1 MTKKSKITAY
11 FKFPEMRIFW
21 IILIPLLA
29 LTIINFYF
37 VYYAWGLI
45 TLAISIGV
53 SITVFFV
60 SLKSARARFNLIN
73 ERNQIQLI
81 IANFTDAIVAYDD
94 DFKITAFNKMAEEL
108 FRLKQGE
115 VLGKIVS
122 PEWAKNSSTAILTR
136 VLFPSLAPSMTWRS
150 ELNVYPQV
158 VDITFVEPH
167 LELTVTT
174 VRIVNQ
180 AGDILGFFK
189 IIKDKTREQELI
201 MAKSEFLTVAAHQLR
216 TPLSGIK
223 WALESL
229 INGDFGPA
237 SEQQKEVLNNGL
249 VAAEKASKTANDLLD
264 TSNIESG
271 KFGYEFMEGDI
282 IDLINKMMDG
292 YAVLT
297 QKHNIKMYFEYPPDG
312 VPKFKFDPMRIRL
325 VFQNLIENAIR
336 YNVENG
342 EIVITLVKK
351 EPFLEVLIRDTGIGV
366 PKEELPKL
374 FSKFFRATNVLKYET
389 EGTGLGLYIVKNIV
403 EAHGGK
409 IWIESIENRGTT
421 FFFTLPMA
429 EGLIAKRKFA
439 SN

>member
-1 MTKKSKITAY
+1 MAKQSKIIAY
-11 FKFPEMRIFW
+11 LKFPEMRIFW
-21 IILIPLLA
+21 IIFVSLFLLSIA
-29 LTIINFYF
+29 SFYF
-37 VYYAWGLI
+37 VNAAWGVV
-45 TLAISIGV
+45 TLMAALVV
-53 SITVFFV
+53 SAASFFI

-81 IANFTDAIVAYDD
+81 IANFTDAIVAYDES
-94 DFKITAFNKMAEEL
+94 FKITNFNKVAEEL
-108 FRLKQGE
+108 FRLKQE
-115 VLGKIVS
+115 DVLGKIAS
-122 PEWAKNSSTAILTR
+122 PEWAKNSDTAILTR

-150 ELNVYPQV
+150 EPNVYPQL

-167 LELTVTT
+167 LELSVTT
-174 VRIVNQ
+174 VRIINPLGQ
-180 AGDILGFFK
+180 ISGFFK

-201 MAKSEFLTVAAHQLR
+201 AAKSEFLTVAAHQLR

-223 WALESL
+223 WTFESL
-229 INGDFGPA
+229 INGDFGA
-237 SEQQKEVLNNGL
+237 VSDQQKEILNNGL
-249 VAAEKASKTANDLLD
+249 VAAEKVSKTANDLLD

-271 KFGYEFMEGDI
+271 KFGYEFVESDI
-282 IDLINKMMDG
+282 VDLVNKMIEE
-292 YAVLT
+292 YSPLIK
-297 QKHNIKMYFEYPPDG
+297 QHNIKMYLEYPPDG

-325 VFQNLIENAIR
+325 AFQNLIENAIR

-351 EPFLEVLIRDTGIGV
+351 EPFLEISVRDTGIGI

-374 FSKFFRATNVLKYET
+374 FSKFFRAANVLKYET

-409 IWIESIENRGTT
+409 VWVESIENRGTT

-429 EGLIAKRKFA
+429 EGLIARRKFV
-439 SN
+439 SK